1 MALIESDICEALSQ
15 TKVKRKANNT
25 KKLRA
30 TAKRVTGGASEVM
43 VKITSFGKGAQHV
56 KAHLEYITRNG
67 NVEMENDRGEI
78 FQGKKEVNELFED
91 WKKDF
96 EKNKRHK
103 NQRDTMHMV
112 LSMPETVD
120 PESVKSATRQ
130 FAKDNFGK
138 NHEYAFVLHTDTPQ
152 PHCHLTVKCKGFDGK
167 RLNPRKADLQRWRE
181 EFAEKLRSQGV
192 DAEATP
198 RCSRGVVKKAIANV
212 IKHIEQGDKT
222 HKPRVPKIKQEKIKQ
237 VVEEVLSETK
247 GVPVQPKPWENA
259 IQKKQQIIRENWLAV
274 AKLLEKEKKSI
285 TFNHKEAFNERPD
298 YDNIS
303 TERIEAGQRAAAIYQ
318 RNHKKH
324 GCRTSPGPI
333 ASLRNVSDVNVV
345 QHGHSSQMFLRENAL
360 NSLGTGIG
368 ADSEMRRPGAGYSN
382 APGREKQLKDQ
393 EPPIDDKS
401 LAARIRG
408 FVAGMPSLETE
419 RHQIKSEI
427 IQKFTKQPN
436 VEVKL
441 QKLTQGQKKGAGQSA
456 PAPEPKEKDL
466 EI

>member
-56 KAHLEYITRNG
+56 KAHLDYITRNG

-91 WKKDF
+91 WKQDF
-96 EKNKRHK
+96 GKNQRHK

-120 PESVKSATRQ
+120 PESVKNATRQ

-152 PHCHLTVKCKGFDGK
+152 PHCHLTVKCEGFDGK

-198 RCSRGVVKKAIANV
+198 RCSRGVVKKAIASV

-237 VVEEVLSETK
+237 VVGEILTETK
-247 GVPVQPKPWENA
+247 GVPVAPKPWENA
-259 IQKKQQIIRENWLAV
+259 IQRKQQIIREKWLAV
-274 AKLLEKEKKSI
+274 AELLEKEKKPI

-298 YDNIS
+298 YDSIS

-318 RNHKKH
+318 RNLERH
-324 GCRTSPGPI
+324 GYRTSPGPV

-345 QHGHSSQMFLRENAL
+345 QHGHPSQMFLRENAL
-360 NSLGTGIG
+360 SSLGSWRG
-368 ADSEMRRPGAGYSN
+368 ADSEMRRPGAGNSD
-382 APGREKQLKDQ
+382 APGIEKQLKDQ
-393 EPPIDDKS
+393 DTPIDDKS
-401 LAARIRG
+401 LAASIRG

-419 RHQIKSEI
+419 RHQIKAEL
-427 IQKFTKQPN
+427 IQRFTKQPN
-436 VEVKL
+436 VEVKP
-441 QKLTQGQKKGAGQSA
+441 QEPTPGQKKGAGGSA
-456 PAPEPKEKDL
+456 PEQKEKDI